1 MKIDDFMKQISN
13 TIETAEK
20 DGDGFMVIHFSKQ
33 ENKYFGKHANI
44 DGADALIIVRDLIKL
59 FGLSPKI
66 ISEIN

>member
-20 DGDGFMVIHFSKQ
+20 DGDGFMVIYFSKQ
-33 ENKYFGKHANI
+33 ENKYFGKYVNI
-44 DGADALIIVRDLIKL
+44 DGADTLIIVGDLIKL